1 MELVKY
7 NQINEVDKE
16 VLDLQ
21 HLPKKEEEPPKKSLT
36 LYGFSQFNDP
46 DHVIAYLDSTTD
58 GVPVLSASKVLPG
71 PMTVARY
78 TKNTEVKKSSN
89 SIKSLLLSSGANFTN
104 CIFVFNN

>member
-36 LYGFSQFNDP
+36 LYGFSQFNNP
-46 DHVIAYLDSTTD
+46 DYAIAYLDSITD
-58 GVPVLSASKVLPG
+58 GVC
-71 PMTVARY
+71 PMLR
-78 TKNTEVKKSSN
+78 
-89 SIKSLLLSSGANFTN
+89 
-104 CIFVFNN
+104 